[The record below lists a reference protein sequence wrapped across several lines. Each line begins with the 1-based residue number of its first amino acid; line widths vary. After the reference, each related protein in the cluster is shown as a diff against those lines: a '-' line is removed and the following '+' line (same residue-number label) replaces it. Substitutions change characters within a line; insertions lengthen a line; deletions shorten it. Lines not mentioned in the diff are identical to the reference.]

1 MSNTFRL
8 SFNGRYL
15 KFNGQPGFIEYEVEE
30 LYDYMTFKAG
40 SGSYSITADPVYWTP
55 KVWTSSYLYDL
66 TAGTQASLKA
76 SSGDA
81 FYMSY
86 GNSHVYRAEWTDS
99 DINSTKNNSQQYW
112 NQFSIFYGGEKFNG
126 IVELYSIDFWHKP
139 LWNNTGFPD
148 VTIIPQDARNIHR
161 GAELTNCSNLFKNAP
176 ITNSIEKFILA
187 MQTACPNLTTTS
199 GCFAGCTTAPDYAYC
214 LTNYPNWF

>member
-1 MSNTFRL
+1 MVL
-8 SFNGRYL
+8 KYNGSIL
-15 KFNGQPGFIEYEVEE
+15 KVNNGASTLGYSGFVP
-30 LYDYMTFKAG
+30 YDYMSFKAG
-40 SGSYSITADPVYWTP
+40 SGSYSITADPVNWVP
-55 KVWTSSYLYDL
+55 KVWTNSYLYDL

-76 SSGDA
+76 SGSDA

-86 GNSHVYRAEWTDS
+86 GNSHVYRAEWTDA
-99 DINSTKNNSQQYW
+99 DINSTKNASQQYW

-161 GAELTNCSNLFKNAP
+161 GAELTDCSNLFKNAP

>member
-1 MSNTFRL
+1 MVL
-8 SFNGRYL
+8 KYNGSIL
-15 KFNGQPGFIEYEVEE
+15 KVNHGASTLGYSGFVP
-30 LYDYMTFKAG
+30 YDYMTFKAG
-40 SGSYSITADPVYWTP
+40 SGSYSIIADPVNWTP
-55 KVWTSSYLYDL
+55 KVWTNSYLYDL
-66 TAGTQASLKA
+66 TSGTQASLSA
-76 SSGDA
+76 SGSDA

-86 GNSHVYRAEWTDS
+86 GNSHVYRAEWTEA

-112 NQFSIFYGGEKFNG
+112 NQYPIFYGSEKFNG

-161 GAELTNCSNLFKNAP
+161 GAELTDCSNLFKNAP

-214 LTNYPNWF
+214 LSNYPNWF